1 MKITKQQL
9 LGFLTLWILDPTK
22 SLLKLLASEK
32 NQLFDLN
39 KHMFQKQS
47 RKGFTV
53 SLNIV

>member
-47 RKGFTV
+47 RKGFKV